1 MLRVNSSWVFL
12 RLTTRQQDGIITF
25 HMNEFSWVVK
35 LRNYNTE
42 FFLAL
47 KLLKKKITVKDWK
60 GLFGLETLTALC
72 ESYLRVGTASI
83 HG

>member
-47 KLLKKKITVKDWK
+47 KLLKKKLQLKTGK
-60 GLFGLETLTALC
+60 A
-72 ESYLRVGTASI
+72 YLG
-83 HG
+83 